1 MAGHWQTLARRRGYD
16 PKKLVDVPRSFGRIV
31 LTIAKEDQ
39 KGARFGDGED
49 CSGARC
55 IRRAL
60 DAEWAWVG
68 VSSGIIKPKNSQRLL
83 RFQVN
88 GIANKQ
94 DKMMNVV
101 GDELILRSPGRT
113 ERLGASK
120 ARKRVGVRSHKRAA
134 PGEGAPRKFKRTTAA
149 LWRND
154 PTD

>member
-16 PKKLVDVPRSFGRIV
+16 PTKLVDVPRSFGRIV

-68 VSSGIIKPKNSQRLL
+68 VSSGIIKPKNSKRLL

-88 GIANKQ
+88 GIANRQ

-101 GDELILRSPGRT
+101 GDQLILRAPGRT
-113 ERLGASK
+113 ERLQAK
-120 ARKRVGVRSHKRAA
+120 KDKRIRVKSHKRAA
-134 PGEGAPRKFKRTTAA
+134 PGEGTPHKTERSTAA

-154 PTD
+154 PTE